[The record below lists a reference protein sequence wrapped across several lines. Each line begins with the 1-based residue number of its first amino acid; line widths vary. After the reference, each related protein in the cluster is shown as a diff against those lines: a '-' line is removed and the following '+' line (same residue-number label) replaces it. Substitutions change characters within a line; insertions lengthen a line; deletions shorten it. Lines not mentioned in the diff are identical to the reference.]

1 VRIVP
6 LEQLAAG
13 RQVVGRPRV
22 AIRIAAVAPEQR
34 LVAVAEH
41 HDRLVPVSR
50 RARRTMPSLL
60 LLGSPP
66 FATTDFAP
74 TLFVD
79 VDEAWSRKMQALAA
93 YRAVLDR
100 DYMGEGTCGPNA
112 AG

>member
-1 VRIVP
+1 
-6 LEQLAAG
+6 
-13 RQVVGRPRV
+13 
-22 AIRIAAVAPEQR
+22 
-34 LVAVAEH
+34 
-41 HDRLVPVSR
+41 
-50 RARRTMPSLL
+50 MPSLL